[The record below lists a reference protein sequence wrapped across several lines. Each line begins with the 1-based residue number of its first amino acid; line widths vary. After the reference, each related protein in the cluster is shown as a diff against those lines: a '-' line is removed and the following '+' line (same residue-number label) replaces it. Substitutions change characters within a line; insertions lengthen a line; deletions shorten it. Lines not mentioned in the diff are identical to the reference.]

1 MELIT
6 QFINDLG
13 NFIFIP
19 VIFLVL
25 MKILGRPL
33 SECISSAI
41 KVGIGFIAL
50 TMTIKLMLEK
60 MQPAVTGLAEAT
72 GFLAQCHRCWW
83 RSDCG
88 YGIWLQHGRYH
99 YSPLCCGKYCN
110 AGRPPD

>member
-60 MQPAVTGLAEAT
+60 MQKGEDGLDNMALYQSMLQGGMNSAT
-72 GFLAQCHRCWW
+72 QFQNLFFSLLA
-83 RSDCG
+83 
-88 YGIWLQHGRYH
+88 
-99 YSPLCCGKYCN
+99 GK
-110 AGRPPD
+110 DKK